1 MSKQICNICDEKTT
15 QLRTTTCPYCQF
27 NACRTCVRKYVLN
40 ETEPKCMNCKK
51 VWTRTHQNAIL
62 LPSFV
67 NDQLRDHLEQVYY
80 EREMALFPATIEIIE
95 DRRMINRL
103 HSEYRLM
110 MERHSMNSAKIRY
123 LTSIIR
129 ENKRL
134 IALNKEQPK
143 MYSDINVDEINAEIK
158 RIKIQYN
165 IEKEEQQKDQER
177 INVLNR
183 LIAMHPEDRKIVM
196 SNYIE
201 GADPAEILETLRQS
215 GQMGEVAKRART
227 QFIRACPIETCRGFL
242 SQQWKCGLCNVFT
255 CPKCNVPK
263 TNVPKSKMETNRV
276 NSNKKS
282 SDTESTIEETG
293 MEGFSNQVGVETTE
307 SATHLFRTE
316 NITDTE
322 EHVCNPDD
330 VATAELLAKDTKPC
344 PQCGTGIF
352 KIDGCDQMW
361 CTECKTAFNW
371 RTGQLETG
379 HVHNPHYF
387 EYQRR
392 IGADVRNILD
402 MPCNALA
409 PDQYH
414 GIIQHLIQIATNTA
428 SCPSSEHEFVLRG
441 LKPIPKEMRRR
452 LRERA
457 VDYAVS
463 IEQFADRLL
472 PRYRP
477 DAIQNNQELRVQYL
491 TEQITKDDFKTALS
505 REAKQFNKKRE
516 IGQVIQTVVFGM
528 SDILTRLV
536 NVLRENHD
544 RDTETNYIDTDKIF
558 ALFSEI
564 DVLIEYANECLEFI
578 CKQYKLT
585 RVAMFVRD
593 NGKKIYQ
600 PGLYT
605 AKMEEETT
613 PDGRKQMV
621 LYPGRYM

>member
-1 MSKQICNICDEKTT
+1 MSKQICIICDEKTT
-15 QLRTTTCPYCQF
+15 QSRTTSCPYCQF
-27 NACRTCVRKYVLN
+27 NPCRTCVRKYVLN

-51 VWTRTHQNAIL
+51 VWTRAHQNAIL

-67 NDQLRDHLEQVYY
+67 NDQLREHLEQVYY

-95 DRRMINRL
+95 DRRITYKL

-110 MERHSMNSAKIRY
+110 MEKQSVTTAKTRY
-123 LTSIIR
+123 ISSIIR
-129 ENKRL
+129 ENKKL
-134 IALNKEQPK
+134 IALNKELPK
-143 MYSDINVDEINAEIK
+143 MYSDVDATELIKHNNSLKCQYSIEIGEHT
-158 RIKIQYN
+158 Q
-165 IEKEEQQKDQER
+165 DQAR
-177 INVLNR
+177 INVIQR

-196 SNYIE
+196 ANYIE
-201 GADPAEILETLRQS
+201 GADPAEILETLRQT
-215 GQMGEVAKRART
+215 GQMGEAAKRART
-227 QFIRACPIETCRGFL
+227 HFIRACPIETCRGFL
-242 SQQWKCGLCNVFT
+242 SQQWKCGLCNIFT
-255 CPKCNVPK
+255 CNKCNVPK
-263 TNVPKSKMETNRV
+263 MDSKHRNNR
-276 NSNKKS
+276 K
-282 SDTESTIEETG
+282 
-293 MEGFSNQVGVETTE
+293 
-307 SATHLFRTE
+307 SATE
-316 NITDTE
+316 EPDQTDD
-322 EHVCNPDD
+322 HVCNPDD

-344 PQCGTGIF
+344 PRCGTGIF

-379 HVHNPHYF
+379 HFHNPHYF

-392 IGADVRNILD
+392 IGADARNILD

-428 SCPSSEHEFVLRG
+428 SCVSAEREFLLRG
-441 LKPIPKEMRRR
+441 LKPITKEIGRR

-463 IEQFADRLL
+463 IHHFADRIL

-505 REAKQFNKKRE
+505 REAKQFNKKLE

-544 RDTETNYIDTDKIF
+544 RDTETNYADQDKIF
-558 ALFSEI
+558 AIFSEI
-564 DVLIEYANECLEFI
+564 DALIDYANECLDFI

-593 NGKKIYQ
+593 NHQ
-600 PGLYT
+600 THMPGLYT
-605 AKMEEETT
+605 ARMEEHELE
-613 PDGRKQMV
+613 DGRKQMV
-621 LYPGRYM
+621 LCPVRYM